1 MHERVDPAIL
11 DRQTMKYRIIV
22 VMAAILWVGL
32 TYARHC
38 HIGRSIFQSIRAQGA
53 GELRLAEA
61 AAFDW
66 DYVYLFHP
74 YTPRAEVCA
83 TLRIDPVVC
92 KVAVRFESW
101 DDNAMSLA
109 FIRGGGAGALP
120 LPQPGQRRFHARAA
134 RPADRTRRRR
144 FPDRSRRYGPG
155 ERDVV
160 PVDAPDGAGCRRR
173 VKPVAS
179 VDRPIP

>member
-1 MHERVDPAIL
+1 
-11 DRQTMKYRIIV
+11 MKYRIIV
-22 VMAAILWVGL
+22 VMVAILWVGL

-53 GELRLAEA
+53 AELRLAEA

-83 TLRIDPVVC
+83 TLRIDPAVC
-92 KVAVRFESW
+92 KVAVWFESW

-109 FIRGGGAGALP
+109 FIRGGGLVRYHYHSRASGDFTPAPHGQPIARGDAVFRIVPDDTARENGTWYRLMHRTAPDAGA
-120 LPQPGQRRFHARAA
+120 G
-134 RPADRTRRRR
+134 
-144 FPDRSRRYGPG
+144 
-155 ERDVV
+155 
-160 PVDAPDGAGCRRR
+160 
-173 VKPVAS
+173 
-179 VDRPIP
+179 

>member
-109 FIRGGGAGALP
+109 FIRGGGGWCATTTTAGPAAISRP
-120 LPQPGQRRFHARAA
+120 RRTASRSHEATPFSGSFPTIRPG
-134 RPADRTRRRR
+134 RTGR
-144 FPDRSRRYGPG
+144 GTG
-155 ERDVV
+155 
-160 PVDAPDGAGCRRR
+160 
-173 VKPVAS
+173 
-179 VDRPIP
+179 